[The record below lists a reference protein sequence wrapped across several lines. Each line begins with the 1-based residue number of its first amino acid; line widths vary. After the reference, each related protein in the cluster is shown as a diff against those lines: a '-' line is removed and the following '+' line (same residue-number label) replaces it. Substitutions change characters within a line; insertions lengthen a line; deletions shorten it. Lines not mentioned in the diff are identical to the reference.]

1 MALAQLET
9 ISPIKFGDSFPH
21 MSGDTQ
27 PYVITCEGDD
37 CTSVEFYNTT
47 KGCNPILKLCPACN
61 AKVKSAVDG
70 KPAPCC
76 FNRVNNC
83 NRQEWWRIDL
93 KFKQNCFYPRS

>member
-76 FNRVNNC
+76 FNSG
-83 NRQEWWRIDL
+83 
-93 KFKQNCFYPRS
+93 KQL